1 MSVVRGVKR
10 PSIVIEAAAF
20 CGAAAL
26 LIGMARGNLFLGLYT
41 FSHDTIIFFY
51 GVFAYFAD
59 GILHGHL
66 PLWNPFSDGGEPLLP
81 AYLQLRILDLVNFP
95 IVWLGGLFT
104 HDLTTLMNWD
114 RMVRALVGALGTYLL
129 LRRWARFPMTRAT
142 LALICVLYAPLI
154 SGFHQP
160 GIPDIYYL
168 VPWIGIF
175 LFRILEGRGTWG
187 NWLALTFFFGQCLQS
202 YFFVGPVT
210 FVATILLGYLLFRRE
225 PLTRVLREPGLVAKL
240 VVCAAFMVAMSLP
253 NIGAV
258 LHQGGY
264 YVSARSLPPSWQT
277 MTPVNG
283 PIQYDNYSSSPSS
296 LLWMPYGIVR
306 LLGTASQP
314 ADFLNLLAPSAIF
327 APNTSEAELF
337 FGGLA
342 FAVALI
348 GLFRARHPLKPI
360 WLTVLTLFAAIM
372 LGRHTLGHWL
382 LFEIF
387 PPLWF
392 IRHTHLMAIF
402 FVLAMLFFFVI
413 GCDRLLA
420 IRQPLFGAWPETW
433 RWLRVCISAWR
444 PLFGAWSETWRWLRV
459 RISARRPRYIVDIGL
474 ALVAM
479 AVVYTGLIH
488 RSGEKLVIV
497 GLLLGARLAY
507 LSLPLLVSKGRHT
520 PSTWFARGCVF
531 LIAAVASVVF
541 CKLPAWVHPVPVGNF
556 PWVAIGELVAAVI
569 FVAALRPFGSYGP
582 FAVIGSLAV
591 AGFFVTT
598 HAEWLATWLAAA
610 IVVPGAWILWL
621 RKYRSS
627 WARAAMAVTLFFVTA
642 IELGTMAR
650 WESGNWLV
658 DRVDANGSWTVAAG
672 ETPFPH
678 TRIAAI
684 QDPPELLG
692 VDDPQIIRYP
702 ELLART
708 AVAFDT
714 PFQYPFDP
722 FKADLDHVVGVRH
735 WEAFTEQYEHRELG
749 GSGLDPSVIGAIFAV
764 DAPIFQFRRDA
775 VVSTDFIAQ
784 MRALSPAK
792 AVAALSRTAFL
803 DRATVPPQWQSP
815 KSVTGSVTA
824 RVTPATFNFDQASVK
839 IDTDRAGFVYFA
851 DAYTPGWQA
860 TVNGAPATVF
870 RADGGFKAVQVGAG
884 SSLVAFAYRP
894 MWLIWSLRSYFTAAV
909 LSGLLAFV
917 SAALACWHKARAK
930 RATKHA

>member
-1 MSVVRGVKR
+1 MGRVRGVIR
-10 PSIVIEAAAF
+10 SSSVVEAAAF

-26 LIGMARGNLFLGLYT
+26 LLGMARGNLFLGLYT

-59 GILHGHL
+59 GILHGHM

-81 AYLQLRILDLVNFP
+81 AYLQLRILDLINFP
-95 IVWLGGLFT
+95 VVWLGGVFT

-114 RMVRALVGALGTYLL
+114 RMARALVGALGTYLL

-175 LFRILEGRGTWG
+175 LFRILDGRGIWG
-187 NWLALTFFFGQCLQS
+187 DWLALTFFFGQCLQS

-210 FVATILLGYLLFRRE
+210 FVAAVLLGYLLFRRE
-225 PLTRVLREPGLVAKL
+225 PLMLVLREPGLVAKL
-240 VVCAAFMVAMSLP
+240 VVCAAFMAAMSLP

-258 LHQGGY
+258 LHQSSY

-277 MTPVNG
+277 LTPVNG
-283 PIQYDNYSSSPSS
+283 PIQYDGYSSSPSS

-314 ADFLNLLAPSAIF
+314 ADFLNLLAPRAIF

-342 FAVALI
+342 FAVALV
-348 GLFRARHPLKPI
+348 GLFIARHPLKPV
-360 WLTVLTLFAAIM
+360 WLTVLAIFATIM
-372 LGRHTLGHWL
+372 LGRHTLGHWF
-382 LFEIF
+382 LFQIF

-420 IRQPLFGAWPETW
+420 VR
-433 RWLRVCISAWR
+433 R
-444 PLFGAWSETWRWLRV
+444 PLFGTWPETWRWLRV
-459 RISARRPRYIVDIGL
+459 RISAWLPRHIVDVGL

-479 AVVYTGLIH
+479 AVVYAGFI
-488 RSGEKLVIV
+488 RSNGEKLVIV
-497 GLLLGARLAY
+497 GLLLGARLGY
-507 LSLPLLVSKGRHT
+507 LSLPLVRLKSLQSRSSV
-520 PSTWFARGCVF
+520 WFTRGCAF
-531 LIAAVASVVF
+531 LIAAVAAIVF
-541 CKLPAWVHPVPVGNF
+541 CQLPVWVHPMPVGDF
-556 PWVAIGELVAAVI
+556 PWVAVGELVAAVI
-569 FVAALRPFGSYGP
+569 FVAVLQPFGGYGP
-582 FAVIGSLAV
+582 FAVIASLAV
-591 AGFFVTT
+591 AGFFVTP
-598 HAEWLATWLAAA
+598 HWEWLAAWLAAT

-621 RKYRSS
+621 RHYRSS

-658 DRVDANGSWTVAAG
+658 DRVDAKGSWTVAAG

-722 FKADLDHVVGVRH
+722 FTADLDHVVGVRH

-764 DAPIFQFRRDA
+764 DAPIFQFRPEA
-775 VVSTDFIAQ
+775 VVGTDFIAQ
-784 MRALSPAK
+784 MRALPPAT
-792 AVAALSRTAFL
+792 AVAALSQTVFL
-803 DRATVPPQWQSP
+803 DHATVPPQWQP
-815 KSVTGSVTA
+815 PRDLATQTGTVDIA
-824 RVTPATFNFDQASVK
+824 PVAFDFDQASVK

-851 DAYTPGWQA
+851 DAYVPDWQA
-860 TVNGAPATVF
+860 TVDGVPATVF
-870 RADGGFKAVQVGAG
+870 RADGAFKAVQVGAG
-884 SSLVAFAYRP
+884 SSVVAFAYRP
-894 MWLIWSLRSYFTAAV
+894 MWLIWSLRCYFAAAV
-909 LSGLLAFV
+909 LSGLLALV
-917 SAALACWHKARAK
+917 SAALACRNKARV
-930 RATKHA
+930 

>member
-10 PSIVIEAAAF
+10 SSIVVEAAAF

-26 LIGMARGNLFLGLYT
+26 LLGMARGNLFLGLYT
-41 FSHDTIIFFY
+41 FSHDTVIFFY
-51 GVFAYFAD
+51 GVFTYFVD
-59 GILHGHL
+59 GILHGHM

-81 AYLQLRILDLVNFP
+81 AYLQLRILDLINFP
-95 IVWLGGLFT
+95 VVWLGGVFT

-114 RMVRALVGALGTYLL
+114 RMVRALVGALGTYML

-142 LALICVLYAPLI
+142 LALICVFYAPLI
-154 SGFHQP
+154 SGFLQP
-160 GIPDIYYL
+160 GISDIYYL
-168 VPWIGIF
+168 VPWAGIF

-187 NWLALTFFFGQCLQS
+187 DWLALTFFFGQCLQS

-210 FVATILLGYLLFRRE
+210 FVVAVLMGYLVFRRE
-225 PLTRVLREPGLVAKL
+225 PLAHVLHEPGLVAKL
-240 VVCAAFMVAMSLP
+240 VVCAAFMAAMSLL
-253 NIGAV
+253 NVAAV

-277 MTPVNG
+277 MTPVDS
-283 PIQYDNYSSSPSS
+283 PIQYDGYSSNPSS

-306 LLGTASQP
+306 LLGTASRP

-327 APNTSEAELF
+327 APNISEAELF

-348 GLFRARHPLKPI
+348 GLFSVRHPLKPI

-372 LGRHTLGHWL
+372 LGRHTLAHWF

-392 IRHTHLMAIF
+392 IRHTHLTSIF
-402 FVLAMLFFFVI
+402 FVLAMLFFFVV

-420 IRQPLFGAWPETW
+420 VR
-433 RWLRVCISAWR
+433 R
-444 PLFGAWSETWRWLRV
+444 PLFGATPETWHWLHV
-459 RISARRPRYIVDIGL
+459 RISARRPRYIVDVCL

-488 RSGEKLVIV
+488 RNGEKLVIV
-497 GLLLGARLAY
+497 GLLLGARLVY
-507 LSLPLLVSKGRHT
+507 LSLPLLASTGRRS
-520 PSTWFARGCVF
+520 PSTWFTGGYKF
-531 LIAAVASVVF
+531 MIAAVAAVVF
-541 CKLPAWVHPVPVGNF
+541 CKLSVWVHPIPVGNF
-556 PWVAIGELVAAVI
+556 PWVAVGELVAATI
-569 FVAALRPFGSYGP
+569 FVAALRPFGRYGP
-582 FAVIGSLAV
+582 FAVLGALTIASFFVSKHSGWLAV
-591 AGFFVTT
+591 
-598 HAEWLATWLAAA
+598 WLAAA
-610 IVVPGAWILWL
+610 IVVPGVWILWL
-621 RKYRSS
+621 RHYRSS
-627 WARAAMAVTLFFVTA
+627 WAREAMAVTLFFVTA

-658 DRVDANGSWTVAAG
+658 DRIDAKGSWTVVAG
-672 ETPFPH
+672 EAPFPH

-692 VDDPQIIRYP
+692 VDDQQIIRYP

-722 FKADLDHVVGVRH
+722 FVADLSHVIGVRH
-735 WEAFTEQYEHRELG
+735 WEAFTEQYEHRALG
-749 GSGLDPSVIGAIFAV
+749 GSGLDPSVIGTVFAV
-764 DAPIFQFRRDA
+764 DAPIFQFRPEA

-784 MRALSPAK
+784 MRALPPAM
-792 AVAALSRTAFL
+792 AVAALSRTVFL
-803 DRATVPPQWQSP
+803 DRATVPPQWEPPQESAMG
-815 KSVTGSVTA
+815 TATA
-824 RVTPATFNFDQASVK
+824 RVTPASFDFDRASVNVE
-839 IDTDRAGFVYFA
+839 TDRAGFVYFA
-851 DAYTPGWQA
+851 DAYAPDWQA

-870 RADGGFKAVQVGAG
+870 RADGAFKAVQVGAG
-884 SSLVAFAYRP
+884 SSLVAFTYRP

-909 LSGLLAFV
+909 LSGLLALV
-917 SAALACWHKARAK
+917 LLLLPQWNIARIRRAVK
-930 RATKHA
+930 RA